1 MEGEHFDLLVCAGV
15 RAEKWM
21 ANLDP
26 ERDKNNI
33 SLLERVLEK
42 VTCNRFILIST
53 VDVYGNKVGVD
64 ENSVIDPLTTDYY
77 GRHRL
82 EFEEFVARQFNTHTI
97 IRLPGLFGKGLKKNF
112 IFDILNPIPKFLS
125 PALLKS
131 WESRLNEDDLK
142 TIKNIY
148 SPRPDGI
155 YEKQVNTSE
164 DKLSEIFNKINFS
177 SLTFTDSRS
186 SFQFYNLQ
194 NIGTD
199 IEMLLAENI
208 RLINLTAAPVSAAEI
223 YSTCFGN
230 EFVNPISNSPIKY
243 DIQTLHSPSGS
254 YFYSRDNVLSEIK
267 VFIDINKSGNQ

>member
-243 DIQTLHSPSGS
+243 DIQT
-254 YFYSRDNVLSEIK
+254 
-267 VFIDINKSGNQ
+267 